1 MTRHV
6 KTPGECLADEILTDY
21 LAGGLDPAIKI
32 AAESHLIA
40 CDICRMKLAFFM
52 RLLRDGVDEQE
63 QVAIRAIEERGQSNR
78 DRRLPSWRRSRR
90 KFMMASSGVAAA
102 LLVTAG
108 AWFTIDHTGEPRTAS
123 EVIHLILQKNRPFEA
138 RISGQPFLP
147 YSFTRG
153 ESEATN
159 SYSLLAGQM
168 NRLAATTYEMGQ
180 FYLLQKDFTNAIMY
194 LELASREPGATAEA
208 HNDLGVAYMES
219 GIGADEVKAIA
230 EFRRAL
236 ASKPDFLPAAFN
248 LAIVYER
255 LGKTDQAEAQWNQY
269 MRLEPNGSWKDEA
282 KAKLEGIKR

>member
-21 LAGGLDPAIKI
+21 MAGALDPAIKI
-32 AAESHLIA
+32 AAESHLVA

-52 RLLRDGVDEQE
+52 RLLRERVDDKEQI
-63 QVAIRAIEERGQSNR
+63 AIQAIHEKGADK

-108 AWFTIDHTGEPRTAS
+108 AWFTVDHTGEPRSAS
-123 EVIHLILQKNRPFEA
+123 EVIQLLLQKNRPFEA

-153 ESEATN
+153 ESETAN

-194 LELASREPGATAEA
+194 LELASREPGATAET

-219 GIGADEVKAIA
+219 GIGTNEVKAIA

-236 ASKPDFLPAAFN
+236 AGKPDFLPAAFN
-248 LAIVYER
+248 LAVVYER
-255 LGKTDQAEAQWNQY
+255 LGKVDQAEAQWNQY
-269 MRLEPNGSWKDEA
+269 MQLESNGSWKDEA